1 MMAIKILNVKDDG
14 KGGGQDD
21 RKDHVAEITHG
32 YGQVPNYTALDGVAV
47 RSDDPDVIDA
57 IVEAFPEAEA
67 AEFDGKRPF
76 YALFPEGFA
85 LPLEVDFVRTELA
98 LRNRNFDKVRS
109 CDGETQSEGEA
120 CICAK
125 QWEFGTPEWRK
136 AINDGLACGF
146 EGFLYASIAGVDLDG
161 PVLYSKSSE
170 STVRPIGDLEA
181 AADGMGRFSTRVELK
196 TVESKKT
203 GHRWSVGKFSK
214 PVEITGD
221 EPF

>member
-1 MMAIKILNVKDDG
+1 MAIRILNVKDDG
-14 KGGGQDD
+14 NGGGQDD
-21 RKDHVAEITHG
+21 RDEIVAEITHG

-57 IVEAFPEAEA
+57 IVAAFPEAES
-67 AEFDGKRPF
+67 AEFDGKKPW

-98 LRNRNFDKVRS
+98 LRNRNFEKVRA
-109 CDGETQSEGEA
+109 CDGDTQSDGSA

-125 QWEFGTPEWRK
+125 QWELGSPEWRK
-136 AINDGLACGF
+136 AMNDGLACGF
-146 EGFLYASIAGVDLDG
+146 EGMLIGKIAGVDLG
-161 PVLYSKSSE
+161 GNVIYSKRSE

-181 AADGMGRFSTRVELK
+181 AAEGMGRFATRVELK
-196 TVESKKT
+196 KVESKKT
-203 GHRWSVGKFSK
+203 GHSWSVGKFSK
-214 PVEITGD
+214 PVEINSGD